1 MNLVIKEW
9 LILKSS
15 GLKTRGN
22 RYFRGNSIFGGAPIM
37 GGWTEEIKVRGFDFL
52 DVEPKEERCNYDN
65 EFVVI
70 PCRLKVKVQ
79 SMLSGAGDAATRTID
94 VCNQFGYANS
104 WTRIENIGGQQ
115 P

>member
-1 MNLVIKEW
+1 M
-9 LILKSS
+9 S
-15 GLKTRGN
+15 GW
-22 RYFRGNSIFGGAPIM
+22 A
-37 GGWTEEIKVRGFDFL
+37 EEIEVRGFDFL

-79 SMLSGAGDAATRTID
+79 SVLRGSGDAATRTVD
-94 VCNQFGYANS
+94 VGNEFRYANS
-104 WTRIENIGGQQ
+104 WSRIKNIGGQQ